1 MAMLTCPQSCEEEE
15 EEKEEK
21 KEEEV
26 EGEREG
32 EKMKAHSFS
41 FRRLEVSQHKV
52 PEKRKKKEKKKEV
65 LLLIGNKH
73 TAAFL
78 VKKKNI
84 YDSQKL
90 IAADQKPTDY
100 RPLSMTRKNKT

>member
-21 KEEEV
+21 EEGGV

-41 FRRLEVSQHKV
+41 FRCLEGSSTKS
-52 PEKRKKKEKKKEV
+52 PRKK
-65 LLLIGNKH
+65 G
-73 TAAFL
+73 
-78 VKKKNI
+78 
-84 YDSQKL
+84 
-90 IAADQKPTDY
+90 
-100 RPLSMTRKNKT
+100 